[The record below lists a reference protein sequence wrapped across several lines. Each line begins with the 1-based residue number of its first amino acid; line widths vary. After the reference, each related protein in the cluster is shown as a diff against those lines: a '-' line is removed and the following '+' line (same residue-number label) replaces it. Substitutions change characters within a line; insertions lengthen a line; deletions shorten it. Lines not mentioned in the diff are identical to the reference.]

1 MHVNYNPR
9 LVGLVREV
17 RQLAVLGYKI
27 PIKIQEAADLA
38 KRFMRQA
45 KALEQVANFHNTI
58 GDRMIPSQRPMML
71 EAALEMAQ
79 LVKQQTGVTWGDTA
93 AVDSYIAR
101 LQSVVERLS
110 RENNKLASYHVQISD
125 KVIALMN
132 TDLLRH
138 QQQWKDGL
146 KDIRGVVGLV
156 ESQKFSNMKSW
167 RAHWDR
173 QLYKAL
179 EHQYQVGLAALD
191 QHLPE
196 IKIELVYRQQKLQF
210 RPPMEEIRMK
220 YYGQLKRFL
229 SIPNNFRGVS
239 DCQDS
244 HISPTIIDRNG
255 GRFSHVFSRA
265 EHLFVRLETVKERWR
280 QWVALGSLDL
290 DQLAEQHLHTAEDW
304 DRNFRASK
312 TCSQEIAKLPSTE
325 EKVECFSVSFLPVR
339 AEVELHNR
347 RYWDTLVS
355 SLQIS
360 IVRDVGAI
368 DKFISESTQALSRQ
382 PHSVEEIGQ
391 ANVRH
396 CEIMALTPQML
407 QVYEEAERKNKTLAS
422 WTKERVEQLSH
433 VTSLWDNFQTMV
445 DNYQYLI
452 SKQVESIKNSLSTQV
467 DNLRAE
473 VEKFQLRWEQLKPRE
488 TSLQDGSEDTLL
500 QSLATLRDKRQE
512 WQQLLEQRETLS
524 SVPIVRFIG
533 SDTNIYT
540 AKTQGRGMTG
550 NQGGKPS
557 GIPKEQW
564 LAHFYKPR
572 EGSLLFGNLLK
583 ENIFTAQVQPTRGSR
598 YTVVQP
604 TSKDCLHFVMEPP
617 ELTLFEEIEND
628 LKRHEDMWSLFD
640 EFNKGLQ
647 SMSQEEWI
655 IFRSKTYKFEEFLS
669 EWQERLKN
677 SSETTLLTV
686 RLLQDLD
693 RYKEMLPWLKFVHGD
708 MFCDKHW
715 MEMFALIGLPSK
727 PVESLT
733 FGDFLATKDN
743 IIARA
748 NDLQE
753 LNGRAVSEIA
763 IRQALR
769 ELDIWEVEAKFS
781 LTEHKDSRG
790 ESVMLIKDFKD
801 ILNKVGDNQ
810 CLLQSIKNSANYNS
824 FIDRAS
830 IWETRLADLDQ
841 HLHNLNL
848 IQRKWVYLEPIFGA
862 GTMSQDQARFQRV
875 DHDFRYIMADVSRD
889 SKVVSLCRISN
900 LHQILSTLLDQLSRC
915 QKSLNDFLEEKRSAF
930 PRFYFLGDEDLL
942 EILGQSTK
950 PRVIQAHLK
959 KLFVGIHSVTFDP
972 SEQHITAIRS
982 LEGETVPLKQHVELT
997 AKVEV
1002 SSHYLSWPTP
1012 EPCYKLV
1019 DQSINPLTPRPC
1031 YKLVDQSPVSY
1042 LHLTWFPLGL
1052 HPTSTRLLRFR
1063 GTPLRHKYQTC
1074 PQREGKREGENGV
1087 EEGRQAALRR
1097 DSGDSGNCLKLGE
1110 PSRWWNQKLHWSSY
1124 IPRWFLGGASIT
1136 NGQLGGISI

>member
-1 MHVNYNPR
+1 MATKRKAVIQDKEILAIFIDSSSESDQFGNDSEFVNKETEQELYSNESERSEQVGVAADIDKASVSDMERTGVKILSDLRGFKELQGAAGALLRDLKEFHTDQFDGWTREVGMAIHNKSLSLNTDEPVVQFEGGQLMHVNYNPR

-79 LVKQQTGVTWGDTA
+79 LVKQQTGVTWGDTS

-196 IKIELVYRQQKLQF
+196 IKIELVYRYCHLYSEIITLKQSAVDIQPCNPTIASLYSLHLKKLSVQQKLQF

-239 DCQDS
+239 DSQES
-244 HISPTIIDRNG
+244 QIFPTIID
-255 GRFSHVFSRA
+255 SHVFSRA

-396 CEIMALTPQML
+396 CEIMALTPQ
-407 QVYEEAERKNKTLAS
+407 VG
-422 WTKERVEQLSH
+422 H
-433 VTSLWDNFQTMV
+433 
-445 DNYQYLI
+445 
-452 SKQVESIKNSLSTQV
+452 
-467 DNLRAE
+467 
-473 VEKFQLRWEQLKPRE
+473 
-488 TSLQDGSEDTLL
+488 
-500 QSLATLRDKRQE
+500 RDH
-512 WQQLLEQRETLS
+512 
-524 SVPIVRFIG
+524 G
-533 SDTNIYT
+533 
-540 AKTQGRGMTG
+540 
-550 NQGGKPS
+550 
-557 GIPKEQW
+557 
-564 LAHFYKPR
+564 AHFSGY
-572 EGSLLFGNLLK
+572 S
-583 ENIFTAQVQPTRGSR
+583 
-598 YTVVQP
+598 
-604 TSKDCLHFVMEPP
+604 
-617 ELTLFEEIEND
+617 
-628 LKRHEDMWSLFD
+628 
-640 EFNKGLQ
+640 
-647 SMSQEEWI
+647 
-655 IFRSKTYKFEEFLS
+655 
-669 EWQERLKN
+669 
-677 SSETTLLTV
+677 
-686 RLLQDLD
+686 
-693 RYKEMLPWLKFVHGD
+693 
-708 MFCDKHW
+708 
-715 MEMFALIGLPSK
+715 
-727 PVESLT
+727 
-733 FGDFLATKDN
+733 
-743 IIARA
+743 
-748 NDLQE
+748 
-753 LNGRAVSEIA
+753 RAVKI
-763 IRQALR
+763 
-769 ELDIWEVEAKFS
+769 
-781 LTEHKDSRG
+781 
-790 ESVMLIKDFKD
+790 
-801 ILNKVGDNQ
+801 
-810 CLLQSIKNSANYNS
+810 
-824 FIDRAS
+824 
-830 IWETRLADLDQ
+830 
-841 HLHNLNL
+841 
-848 IQRKWVYLEPIFGA
+848 
-862 GTMSQDQARFQRV
+862 
-875 DHDFRYIMADVSRD
+875 
-889 SKVVSLCRISN
+889 
-900 LHQILSTLLDQLSRC
+900 
-915 QKSLNDFLEEKRSAF
+915 
-930 PRFYFLGDEDLL
+930 
-942 EILGQSTK
+942 
-950 PRVIQAHLK
+950 
-959 KLFVGIHSVTFDP
+959 
-972 SEQHITAIRS
+972 
-982 LEGETVPLKQHVELT
+982 
-997 AKVEV
+997 
-1002 SSHYLSWPTP
+1002 
-1012 EPCYKLV
+1012 
-1019 DQSINPLTPRPC
+1019 
-1031 YKLVDQSPVSY
+1031 
-1042 LHLTWFPLGL
+1042 
-1052 HPTSTRLLRFR
+1052 
-1063 GTPLRHKYQTC
+1063 
-1074 PQREGKREGENGV
+1074 
-1087 EEGRQAALRR
+1087 
-1097 DSGDSGNCLKLGE
+1097 
-1110 PSRWWNQKLHWSSY
+1110 
-1124 IPRWFLGGASIT
+1124 
-1136 NGQLGGISI
+1136 